1 MTPWLWVYV
10 TLFGAIAA
18 CEVYGVWF
26 RPAKNDTISELVA
39 YLFRTDTV
47 AGWWALM
54 ALIGTAAVWFPGHC
68 RRLAQERRRREGVA
82 LVVVQS
88 DAHDKP

>member
-1 MTPWLWVYV
+1 MTGWFWVYA

-39 YLFRTDTV
+39 FLFRTDTL

-54 ALIGTAAVWFPGHC
+54 ALFGTVAVWFPGHT
-68 RRLAQERRRREGVA
+68 RRLALERKAR
-82 LVVVQS
+82 
-88 DAHDKP
+88 DANRVK